1 VYLIGLTG
9 NIATGKSTVCDILT
23 QLGARVIDADLVA
36 HAVLRRGSPAWRQ
49 LVQAFGYDILQY
61 DGTVDRRKLGALV
74 FDDAEK
80 LQTLEQLTHP
90 AVGTEL
96 ALMIRD
102 ALDEP
107 DADTA
112 ILVVEAVKL
121 YESGI
126 HEFMDA
132 LWVVTAP
139 RAEQKRRLMQDRGMS
154 QAEAEAR
161 LNAQPALKEKLE
173 RAAVTIDNGG
183 SIETLRVQV
192 MRAFVEINPAQTRD
206 KNALLQ
212 KWLRLAPAP
221 PAIEPTAAPNEPL
234 ETPAPPPTIESA
246 PAASEPLETSSASPA
261 VEAAS
266 AARES
271 LETSSA
277 SPVIE
282 SASAASEPLET
293 SPAPIAREPEWSVRR
308 ARPADARMLSEL
320 LARIEGRDE
329 PIGREEMLERFGKF
343 GYWLAYTDDQPI
355 ALAAWQAE
363 NLAAIVR
370 ELWAENDA
378 YAARAFPPL
387 LAAIQAEANA
397 LTCEVVAL
405 VVPARAAPLAA
416 IAAQTAGYASSD
428 VAQLHKLWRS
438 VIEPLLTDN
447 ATLYTKQLREIVTK
461 PI

>member
-1 VYLIGLTG
+1 MYLIGLTG

>member
-1 VYLIGLTG
+1 MYLIGLTG
-9 NIATGKSTVCDILT
+9 NVATGKSTVCDILA
-23 QLGARVIDADLVA
+23 QLGARIIDADLVA

-74 FDDAEK
+74 FDDAAK
-80 LQTLEQLTHP
+80 LQTLEQITHP

-96 ALMIRD
+96 ALLVRD
-102 ALDEP
+102 ALNEP
-107 DADTA
+107 GAADA

-139 RAEQKRRLMQDRGMS
+139 RAEQKRRLMQERGAS

-161 LNAQPALKEKLE
+161 LNAQPALDEKLK
-173 RAAVTIDNGG
+173 RANVAIDNGG
-183 SIETLRVQV
+183 SIEALRVQV
-192 MRAFVEINPAQTRD
+192 MRAFVEINPAIARD

-212 KWLRLAPAP
+212 KWLRLAPAAP
-221 PAIEPTAAPNEPL
+221 ESPETSAPATAAKP
-234 ETPAPPPTIESA
+234 A
-246 PAASEPLETSSASPA
+246 PAASESPETPATPLDIEPASVAPESPETPATPLDIEPASVAPESPETTMPA
-261 VEAAS
+261 PTA
-266 AARES
+266 
-271 LETSSA
+271 
-277 SPVIE
+277 E
-282 SASAASEPLET
+282 SAPPS
-293 SPAPIAREPEWSVRR
+293 EPEWSVRR

-320 LARIEGRDE
+320 LARIEGRAE

-343 GYWLAYTDDQPI
+343 GYWLAYTDDHAI

-370 ELWAENDA
+370 ELWAENDG
-378 YAARAFPPL
+378 YAARAFPL
-387 LAAIQAEANA
+387 LLEAIQAQANA
-397 LTCEVVAL
+397 LTCEVVAI
-405 VVPARAAPLAA
+405 VVPERAAQLAA

-438 VIEPLLTDN
+438 VIEPLLIDN